1 MDSHV
6 VFKIDSGGKKKK
18 KKKQAENPHRGWGR
32 KITMVSVFLDGTGR

>member
-6 VFKIDSGGKKKK
+6 VFKIDSGGKKKPK
-18 KKKQAENPHRGWGR
+18 NQAENPHRGWGR